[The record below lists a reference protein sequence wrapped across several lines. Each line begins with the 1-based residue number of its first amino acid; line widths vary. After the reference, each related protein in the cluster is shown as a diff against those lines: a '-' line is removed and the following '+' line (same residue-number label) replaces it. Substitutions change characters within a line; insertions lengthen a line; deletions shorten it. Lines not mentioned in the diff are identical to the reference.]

1 MTDLYKISKFLKT
14 LGIKNI
20 NSNKK
25 DTFIENKKVSITII
39 KSIKSVFIVLPSKF
53 IILSNK

>member
-1 MTDLYKISKFLKT
+1 MNLKKANFIFNFHMTDLYKISKFLKT

-25 DTFIENKKVSITII
+25 DTFIENKKFPLRSLKV
-39 KSIKSVFIVLPSKF
+39 
-53 IILSNK
+53 

>member
-1 MTDLYKISKFLKT
+1 MNLKKANFIFNFHMTDLYKISKFLKT

-25 DTFIENKKVSITII
+25 IH
-39 KSIKSVFIVLPSKF
+39 L
-53 IILSNK
+53 